1 MDDPVKRQMA
11 AFAAARVATP
21 VHLEPTRVSDVLAVF
36 DGTDQD
42 PTVDALAAAIATRTG
57 ARVRSWR
64 GDMPDPAKS
73 ILAAASGCQVMV
85 VPSPFRHDY
94 CAEGHESLSTTVDL
108 LLSRSTAAVCIARA
122 PLPDAVECVS
132 KATVALAIGR
142 HHKVEATALALALVR
157 GGGDLAL
164 LSVIDPHQPI
174 RNEELL
180 GRYLDPGDLSPDVLH
195 GLASARA
202 AALTAE
208 LQRRAREW
216 RIKPSVKFAVGDP
229 VDVALA
235 ANEPRGGLLV
245 AGRDRD
251 PRSEAAQ
258 QAHRLVL
265 GSDLPVLLV

>member
-21 VHLEPTRVSDVLAVF
+21 VHLEPAKVTAILAVF

-42 PTVDALAAAIATRTG
+42 PTVDALAAALATRTG
-57 ARVRSWR
+57 ASVRAWR
-64 GDMPDPAKS
+64 GDQPDPANL
-73 ILAAASGCQVMV
+73 ILHAAAGCELLV

-94 CAEGHESLSTTVDL
+94 RAEGHESLSTTVDL
-108 LLSRSTAAVCIARA
+108 LLSRSHAAVCVARA
-122 PLPDAVECVS
+122 PLPDAVACVS
-132 KATVALAIGR
+132 RPLVTLAIGR
-142 HHKVEATALALALVR
+142 HHKVEATALALALAR

-164 LSVIDPHQPI
+164 LSVVDPHLPV

-180 GRYLDPGDLSPDVLH
+180 GRALDPGDLSPEILQ

-208 LQRRAREW
+208 LQRRANEW
-216 RIKPSVKFAVGDP
+216 RIKPSVQFAVGDP
-229 VDVALA
+229 VELALE
-235 ANEPRGGLLV
+235 ANARRGGLLV

-251 PRSEAAQ
+251 PRNEAAQ

-265 GSDLPVLLV
+265 ASDLPVLLV